1 MVFLHYESFLISE
14 SQLSS
19 PSVKGFYPSSD
30 NAFSL
35 FFPIFCQSIRVNE
48 LTNIIG
54 GHPYL
59 IQSAFKTICDQNLSL
74 KELLEKAPTEEGIY
88 RDHLRQ
94 KLLTLEQYPELK
106 DAFKKVISQENPIRL
121 ESVLAYKL
129 EALGLVVFRENKV
142 TIRNDLYRLYF
153 QDILF
158 TS

>member
-1 MVFLHYESFLISE
+1 MYS
-14 SQLSS
+14 SQPINTS
-19 PSVKGFYPSSD
+19 PFNVGIEIKLPEFNLEQVEALVRAYGINLGTSQVD
-30 NAFSL
+30 
-35 FFPIFCQSIRVNE
+35 E

-59 IQSAFKTICDQNLSL
+59 IQSALKAICDQNLDL
-74 KELLEKAPTEEGIY
+74 NQLLEKAPTEEGIY
-88 RDHLRQ
+88 SDHLRQ
-94 KLLTLEQYPELK
+94 KLLTLEQYPELR

-142 TIRNDLYRLYF
+142 TIRNNLYRLYF
-153 QDILF
+153 RDILF